1 MSMLTSKQYQRD
13 RIYSQIYGDVYKSNK
28 MEIIKQ
34 SFEIGASKIKFKS
47 RTLAQTGGA
56 AESDHRPF
64 IRLPNDYED
73 EDEGLVPD
81 SGPGE
86 GVTLKFR
93 IRDTFRDYR
102 TNNLL
107 FGKVLT
113 PYAKDVIMEVIKFYQ
128 SQNIEGNT
136 DVKQN
141 IIKFLNHVMKD
152 KDINYDK
159 LMQRFHAESNECLLA
174 YMLIAFQNEDLDLM
188 LRTMYTF
195 GRVLP
200 LKTITEWFDNYRL
213 NTYGNCLN
221 LVEYKRF
228 DCKFVYAVDYDSEDV
243 NEDIEINYDRVVK
256 FLVGSLRAFIIDRE
270 LYPEKY
276 AKISRMETKRPVGN
290 ERTERKNVPVDM
302 PKGGVKGMP
311 MSDTLVD
318 GMGDMDEVR
327 VRGETSAQM
336 KASTSSSTSAHT
348 RAQMKVSTSAQMNA
362 RMKTSTSAQM
372 QASTSTSASTSSPP
386 SAPTSAQMQASP
398 TSPAPFPASASSN
411 VSLQG
416 GAQSDDLL
424 DGLLNGVVDGN
435 LNEQPFTT
443 LSTSKTPK
451 EICDLCYKRYPF
463 FYGGSH
469 GCDVFDMP
477 TLSLSLEEIKQFL
490 DRYPSA
496 RVGYILNTATYAS
509 GNGEHWVALELTKG
523 KARLVCSQQSDFNTF
538 KDGGR
543 LRNELHRLGFGEEWN
558 TREIQKDEHS
568 CGMFSAMSLMK
579 LLQYRGD
586 INKAVDSIGVDMTKL
601 GKPVGKAS
609 NTIMVIESLAGA
621 QDSMPVTT

>member
-28 MEIIKQ
+28 MKIIKQ

-64 IRLPNDYED
+64 IRPLDEYED

-302 PKGGVKGMP
+302 PKGRVKGMP

-318 GMGDMDEVR
+318 GMDDMDEVR

-336 KASTSSSTSAHT
+336 KASP
-348 RAQMKVSTSAQMNA
+348 N
-362 RMKTSTSAQM
+362 AQM
-372 QASTSTSASTSSPP
+372 QASTSSSTSASP
-386 SAPTSAQMQASP
+386 SAQTRASQSPSATFPT
-398 TSPAPFPASASSN
+398 SASSN
-411 VSLQG
+411 ASLQG

-443 LSTSKTPK
+443 LSTNKTPK

-469 GCDVFDMP
+469 GCDVFDIP

-586 INKAVDSIGVDMTKL
+586 INKAVDSIGVDMTEL

-621 QDSMPVTT
+621 QDSMPVTA

>member
-1 MSMLTSKQYQRD
+1 MD
-13 RIYSQIYGDVYKSNK
+13 
-28 MEIIKQ
+28 
-34 SFEIGASKIKFKS
+34 
-47 RTLAQTGGA
+47 
-56 AESDHRPF
+56 
-64 IRLPNDYED
+64 
-73 EDEGLVPD
+73 
-81 SGPGE
+81 
-86 GVTLKFR
+86 
-93 IRDTFRDYR
+93 
-102 TNNLL
+102 
-107 FGKVLT
+107 
-113 PYAKDVIMEVIKFYQ
+113 
-128 SQNIEGNT
+128 
-136 DVKQN
+136 
-141 IIKFLNHVMKD
+141 
-152 KDINYDK
+152 
-159 LMQRFHAESNECLLA
+159 
-174 YMLIAFQNEDLDLM
+174 
-188 LRTMYTF
+188 
-195 GRVLP
+195 
-200 LKTITEWFDNYRL
+200 
-213 NTYGNCLN
+213 
-221 LVEYKRF
+221 
-228 DCKFVYAVDYDSEDV
+228 
-243 NEDIEINYDRVVK
+243 
-256 FLVGSLRAFIIDRE
+256 
-270 LYPEKY
+270 
-276 AKISRMETKRPVGN
+276 
-290 ERTERKNVPVDM
+290 
-302 PKGGVKGMP
+302 
-311 MSDTLVD
+311 
-318 GMGDMDEVR
+318 DMDEVR
-327 VRGETSAQM
+327 VREETRAQM
-336 KASTSSSTSAHT
+336 KASTTSALTSAST

-362 RMKTSTSAQM
+362 QMKALTSS
-372 QASTSTSASTSSPP
+372 STSASP
-386 SAPTSAQMQASP
+386 SAQTRASQSPSATFPT
-398 TSPAPFPASASSN
+398 SASSN
-411 VSLQG
+411 ASLQG

-558 TREIQKDEHS
+558 TREIQKDEHA

-586 INKAVDSIGVDMTKL
+586 INKAVDSIGVNMTEL

-621 QDSMPVTT
+621 QDSMPVTV

>member
-47 RTLAQTGGA
+47 QTLAQTGGA
-56 AESDHRPF
+56 LESDHRPF
-64 IRLPNDYED
+64 VRPLDEYSYED
-73 EDEGLVPD
+73 EDE
-81 SGPGE
+81 GPGE

-136 DVKQN
+136 DVKRN
-141 IIKFLNHVMKD
+141 IIKFLNHVLKD

-159 LMQRFHAESNECLLA
+159 LMERFHAESNECLLA

-276 AKISRMETKRPVGN
+276 VKMPRVETKRPVRD
-290 ERTERKNVPVDM
+290 ERTEQKNVPIGM
-302 PKGGVKGMP
+302 SKGMSKGRVKGMP

-318 GMGDMDEVR
+318 GMDEER
-327 VRGETSAQM
+327 IRGETRAQMKASTSTQMQASTSVQMKASPSSPTSARM
-336 KASTSSSTSAHT
+336 KASTSSSTSA
-348 RAQMKVSTSAQMNA
+348 QMNA
-362 RMKTSTSAQM
+362 HM
-372 QASTSTSASTSSPP
+372 QASL
-386 SAPTSAQMQASP
+386 

-411 VSLQG
+411 ASLQG

-469 GCDVFDMP
+469 GCDVFDIP

-586 INKAVDSIGVDMTKL
+586 INKAVDSIGVDMTEL

-621 QDSMPVTT
+621 QDSMPVTVRR

>member
-64 IRLPNDYED
+64 IRPLDEYED

-290 ERTERKNVPVDM
+290 ERTERKNVPVGM
-302 PKGGVKGMP
+302 PKGRVNGMS
-311 MSDTLVD
+311 MSDVMVD
-318 GMGDMDEVR
+318 GMDDMDEVR

-336 KASTSSSTSAHT
+336 KASP
-348 RAQMKVSTSAQMNA
+348 N
-362 RMKTSTSAQM
+362 AQM
-372 QASTSTSASTSSPP
+372 QASTSSSTSASP
-386 SAPTSAQMQASP
+386 SAQTRASP

-411 VSLQG
+411 ASLQG

-469 GCDVFDMP
+469 GCDVFDIP

-586 INKAVDSIGVDMTKL
+586 INKAVDSIGVDMTEL

>member
-1 MSMLTSKQYQRD
+1 MSVLTSKQYQRD

-47 RTLAQTGGA
+47 QTLAQTGGA

-64 IRLPNDYED
+64 IRPIDED
-73 EDEGLVPD
+73 EDEHDLEGPD
-81 SGPGE
+81 ADRGE

-113 PYAKDVIMEVIKFYQ
+113 PYAKNVIMEVIKFYQ

-136 DVKQN
+136 DVKRN
-141 IIKFLNHVMKD
+141 IIKFLNHVLKD

-159 LMQRFHAESNECLLA
+159 LMERFHAESNECLLA

-221 LVEYKRF
+221 LVVYKRF

-243 NEDIEINYDRVVK
+243 NEDIEINYDRAVK

-276 AKISRMETKRPVGN
+276 AKMPRVETKRSAGN
-290 ERTERKNVPVDM
+290 ERIERKNVPVSM
-302 PKGGVKGMP
+302 PKGMPKGRVNGMP
-311 MSDTLVD
+311 ASDTLVD
-318 GMGDMDEVR
+318 GMDDMDEER
-327 VRGETSAQM
+327 VRGETRAQM
-336 KASTSSSTSAHT
+336 KASTSSSTSS
-348 RAQMKVSTSAQMNA
+348 STSAQM
-362 RMKTSTSAQM
+362 K
-372 QASTSTSASTSSPP
+372 ASTSPSSSSSSSTSPYASVPASTSSN
-386 SAPTSAQMQASP
+386 A
-398 TSPAPFPASASSN
+398 
-411 VSLQG
+411 SLQG

-469 GCDVFDMP
+469 GCDVFDIP

-558 TREIQKDEHS
+558 TREIQKDDHA

-586 INKAVDSIGVDMTKL
+586 INKAVDSIGVDMTEL

-621 QDSMPVTT
+621 QDSMPVTA